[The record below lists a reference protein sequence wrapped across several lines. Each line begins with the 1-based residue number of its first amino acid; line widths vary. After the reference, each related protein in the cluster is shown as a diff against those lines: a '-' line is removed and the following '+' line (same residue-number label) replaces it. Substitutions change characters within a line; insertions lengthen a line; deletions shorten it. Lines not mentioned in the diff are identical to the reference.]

1 MNEKAKRL
9 LQRRERLVAQ
19 AEAQRQNLARDIE
32 PLRAPLALA
41 DRGLRA
47 LRYVN
52 RHPKWMVGG
61 VVLLAVLQPRHAFRW
76 LGRGWLAWQAMSG
89 LRDRLDTSP
98 PDHPLPEKAS
108 RLSAT
113 THRRAGR

>member
-1 MNEKAKRL
+1 MNENAMRL
-9 LQRRERLVAQ
+9 LERRERLVAQ

-32 PLRAPLALA
+32 PWRAPLAMA

-47 LRYVN
+47 LRYVSS
-52 RHPKWMVGG
+52 HPKWMVGG
-61 VVLLAVLQPRHAFRW
+61 VVLLAVIQPRHAFRW

-89 LRDRLDTSP
+89 LRDKRDPLRR
-98 PDHPLPEKAS
+98 DHPLPEQAY
-108 RLSAT
+108 RVSAA